1 MAVKKPQSS
10 YRNVMLIDDSEIDN
24 FINQKMIEGC
34 NFAENVYV
42 HTSSK
47 SALEFLKNFDRNGV
61 FPKELIPNIIFLDIN
76 MPIMDGFQFAEEF
89 QKFGTELKEAIKIVF
104 LTTSLNPQDQEKA
117 LKTPSVLK
125 YINKPLTRDH
135 LNAIATGK

>member
-10 YRNVMLIDDSEIDN
+10 YKNVMLIDDSEIDN

-34 NFAENVYV
+34 NFAGNVYV

-47 SALEFLKNFDRNGV
+47 SALEFLKNFDRTGV
-61 FPKELIPNIIFLDIN
+61 FPKELSPEVIFLDIN
-76 MPIMDGFQFAEEF
+76 MPIMDGFQFVDEF
-89 QKFGTELKEAIKIVF
+89 QKLGKELRDTIKIVF

-117 LKTPSVLK
+117 LKTPGVLK

-135 LNAIATGK
+135 LNGIAK

>member
-10 YRNVMLIDDSEIDN
+10 FRNVMLIDDSEIDN

-61 FPKELIPNIIFLDIN
+61 FPKELTPGIIFLDIN

-89 QKFGTELKEAIKIVF
+89 QKFGKELKDVIKIVF

-117 LKTPSVLK
+117 MKTPGVLK
-125 YINKPLTRDH
+125 YINKPLTREH
-135 LNAIATGK
+135 LTDIAKG

>member
-10 YRNVMLIDDSEIDN
+10 FRNVMLIDDSEIDN

-61 FPKELIPNIIFLDIN
+61 FPKELTPGIIFLDIN
-76 MPIMDGFQFAEEF
+76 MPIMDGFQFADEF
-89 QKFGTELKEAIKIVF
+89 QKFGQDLKDVIKIVF

-117 LKTPSVLK
+117 MKTPGVLK
-125 YINKPLTRDH
+125 YINKPLTREH
-135 LNAIATGK
+135 LTDIAKG